1 MSVPALVISLTIT
14 GTGLSMGYLSSKIML
29 NEYFKG
35 NYVLVAAI
43 ANLGNTTGALIA
55 PYIVERSLEAYG
67 YVGAMLILGG
77 ISLHAIPASVALRN
91 PPETPIRSSNPE
103 RETEAL
109 ILDEE
114 RSSKRYLRKTRQPTN
129 SNFMITEDNQQNRP
143 PVSLGSH
150 DNTIKQK
157 FKNLVQSCICIQEP
171 LMTISSP
178 SIFLTFFGVN
188 SWVLFLVPRA
198 EWHGIPSSD
207 AVFLSTLAGAGGIIG
222 RLVYIALIYFGAN
235 AIFLSFIFNMI
246 SAITFLMDPLITTF
260 PEMCVVAFI
269 QGWCLFSC
277 QVSTAAY
284 PKYAASD
291 KNFALAAGLQG
302 LMAGMGAIVGGFI
315 SGLIKDASRSFTI
328 VFLVLGAVFTVNSM
342 TTLLFFVAYRRKRA
356 MPSPRGD

>member
-1 MSVPALVISLTIT
+1 M
-14 GTGLSMGYLSSKIML
+14 
-29 NEYFKG
+29 
-35 NYVLVAAI
+35 
-43 ANLGNTTGALIA
+43 GNTAGALIT

-91 PPETPIRSSNPE
+91 PPKTPMRSSNPE
-103 RETEAL
+103 REAKAL

-114 RSSKRYLRKTRQPTN
+114 RSSKRHLRKTRQPTN
-129 SNFMITEDNQQNRP
+129 SNHMITEDNQQNRP
-143 PVSLGSH
+143 AVFLERH
-150 DNTIKQK
+150 DDTIKQK
-157 FKNLVQSCICIQEP
+157 FKKLVQSCIFIQEP
-171 LMTISSP
+171 LMTISFA
-178 SIFLTFFGVN
+178 SIFFTHFGFD
-188 SWVLFLVPRA
+188 SWVLFLVSRA

-207 AVFLSTLAGAGGIIG
+207 AVLLSTLAGAGGIIG
-222 RLVYIALIYFGAN
+222 RLVYIAFIYFGAN

-277 QVSTAAY
+277 QVSTSAY

-291 KNFALAAGLQG
+291 KNFTLYAGIQG
-302 LMAGMGAIVGGFI
+302 LMAGLGAIVGGFM
-315 SGLIKDASRSFTI
+315 SGLIKDASQSFTT

-342 TTLLFFVAYRRKRA
+342 TTLLFFVAHRRKRA
-356 MPSPRGD
+356 LPSPCGD